1 VTARSKRHL
10 EAVALN
16 AAAVLILAIFLAPL
30 VWAFLISIR
39 PQEYILSFPPRLWAP
54 PSLEHYRK
62 IFETIPFLSYLS
74 NSAVSVVTATLISVV
89 VGSAAGYGLARMR
102 FRGKKD
108 LLFWIL
114 SLRILPPAAV
124 IVPFYILF
132 SQFGLLQSKVG
143 LVLAYTLLTLPLSI
157 WLMRSFFLAV
167 PKSLED
173 AARID
178 GCSELGLLLRISLP
192 LAAGGIL
199 VTMVF
204 CFIFAW
210 NDYVF
215 ALVLTSSRNH
225 TVTVGMSRLITT
237 DRIDWGMLLAGAFIA
252 AAPIILLTIVA
263 QRYILRGLTFGFFE
277 QKG

>member
-1 VTARSKRHL
+1 MTARGRL
-10 EAVALN
+10 RLQRLALN
-16 AAAVLILAIFLAPL
+16 AVAVLILVVFLAPV
-30 VWAFLISIR
+30 VWAFMISIR
-39 PQEYILSFPPRLWAP
+39 PQASILSFPPVLFAP

-62 IFETIPFLSYLS
+62 IFDTIPLLTYLR
-74 NSAVSVVTATLISVV
+74 NSAASVVSATIISVV
-89 VGSAAGYGLARMR
+89 LGSAAGYGLARFG

-178 GCSELGLLLRISLP
+178 GCSELGLFFRVSLP

-263 QRYILRGLTFGFFE
+263 QKYILRWLTFGFFE